1 MPCTTLLV
9 GKKASY
15 DGSTLMARNE
25 DSGSGHFCAKKFIV
39 VNPKDQVKVYKSV
52 ISKVVIELPDNP
64 LRYTAMPNAIND
76 EGIWGEAGINSA
88 NVSMSETETITSNPR
103 VLGADPLVKTGIGE
117 EDMLTIVLP
126 YIKSAR
132 EGVKRLGSLLEK
144 YGTYEMNGIGFQ
156 DVNEIWWLE
165 SIGGHHWIA
174 KRVPDDAYVVMP
186 NQQGIDYLDLKD
198 AFSKQESNMCSSDL
212 ISFIRDNHLDLAQ
225 GDVKLEENENFN
237 VRYAFGS
244 HSDSDHSYNTP
255 RAWYMLRYF
264 NKNSYKFE
272 GEDAYFS
279 PEDDNLPWSMV
290 PDAKITIEDMKYV
303 LSSYYQGTKYNPYSN
318 KGDDRYKGMYR
329 AIGINRNNFLAITQL
344 RPYMDKNIMAL
355 EWIAE
360 GSNAF
365 NELVPFY
372 ANVTKTPAYLSKTN
386 ATVTTESFYW
396 VNRIIGALVDAHYS
410 KTIAAIDGYRLSLAS
425 SSHNLIKK
433 FDQEFK
439 NVKEKDVNEYLEKCN
454 QELAAN
460 AKKLT
465 DKVLDKVLF
474 EASLEMKNGF
484 SRSDA

>member
-25 DSGSGHFCAKKFIV
+25 DSPDGVFTAKKFIV
-39 VNPKDQVKVYKSV
+39 VNPKDQMKVYKSV
-52 ISKVVIELPDNP
+52 ISKVVIELPSNP
-64 LRYTAMPNAIND
+64 LRYTAMPNALKD
-76 EGIWGEAGINSA
+76 EGIWGEAGINEL
-88 NVSMSETETITSNPR
+88 NVAMSETETITSNPR
-103 VLGADPLVKTGIGE
+103 VLGADPLVEKGIGE
-117 EDMLTIVLP
+117 EDMLTITLP

-132 EGVKRLGSLLEK
+132 EGVIRLGALLEK

-186 NQQGIDYLDLKD
+186 NQQGIDFLDLKD
-198 AFSKQESNMCSSDL
+198 AFSKQENNMCSKDL
-212 ISFIRDNHLDLAQ
+212 ISFIKDNHLDLGQ
-225 GDVKLEENENFN
+225 SEVKVEENTMFN

-244 HSDSDHSYNTP
+244 HTDSDHSYNTP

-264 NKNSYKFE
+264 NKNTYKFE
-272 GEDAYFS
+272 GEDAYFG
-279 PEDDNLPWSMV
+279 PEDDNLPWSLV

-303 LSSYYQGTKYNPYSN
+303 LSSYYQGTKYNPYST

-329 AIGINRNNFLAITQL
+329 SIGINRNNFVAITQL
-344 RPYMDKNIMAL
+344 RPYMDKEIMAL

-372 ANVTKTPAYLSKTN
+372 ANVTKTPAYLAKT
-386 ATVTTESFYW
+386 TSLVTTENFYW
-396 VNRIIGALVDAHYS
+396 INRIIGALTDAHYP
-410 KTIAAIDGYRLSLAS
+410 KIIATIDGYKLKLAS
-425 SSHNLIKK
+425 ISHEYIKK
-433 FDQEFK
+433 FDLGFNENK
-439 NVKEKDVNEYLEKCN
+439 ENVQKYLEKCN
-454 QELAAN
+454 EEMASKAKEL
-460 AKKLT
+460 T
-465 DKVLDKVLF
+465 YKVLDKVLYL
-474 EASLEMKNGF
+474 ASLEMKNGF